1 VKSDGF
7 ASESQGKWLTVI
19 TSSSNPLIK
28 RIKRLRKKKYRQQ
41 EGVFFA
47 EGLSVVLAAVEHG
60 ANIDTIVFSRG
71 LLTSKVAWD
80 MLAERQAAGT
90 RCVELSPQLFQ
101 AVSDRDNPVGLGAII
116 AAHWIEMERLEV
128 APDAVFV
135 ALVDVAEPGNLGTI
149 VRTID
154 ACGASGLILVGQ
166 TVDPFHPT
174 AVKASMGTIFSV
186 PVCHLGDPN
195 ALLLW
200 ATSKNLH
207 KISTSARAK
216 DSYKSKTY
224 RFPALLMLGSE
235 REGLPPD
242 LLAAADVAV
251 SIPMVGAVSSLNLAV
266 ATGVLLYELFDQ
278 RSQPDVRTRSPILP

>member
-1 VKSDGF
+1 M
-7 ASESQGKWLTVI
+7 I

-41 EGVFFA
+41 EKVFFA

-60 ANIDTIVFSRG
+60 ATIDTIVFSRG

-101 AVSDRDNPVGLGAII
+101 AISERDNPVGLGAII
-116 AAHWIEMERLEV
+116 ATHWMEVEKLEV

-154 ACGASGLILVGQ
+154 ACRASGLILVGR

-186 PVCHLGDPN
+186 PVCHLGD
-195 ALLLW
+195 AEKLLHW

-207 KISTSARAK
+207 KIATSARAK

-235 REGLPPD
+235 RQGLPPD
-242 LLAAADVAV
+242 LIATADIAV
-251 SIPMVGAVSSLNLAV
+251 SIPMVGAASSLNLAV

-278 RSQPDVRTRSPILP
+278 RNQPDVMTSSPILP